1 MATKKDGGVC
11 RTLKHVDARL
21 GRLEELAFPNPA
33 MPHPYRSYLPP
44 CKNVV
49 GGFKVGDS
57 IRYCHDGVCPP
68 TWSGVV
74 IERPSW
80 CKASGNNGPFVW
92 VVRQTDNHIYGI
104 YPWNL
109 TKENNTCY

>member
-11 RTLKHVDARL
+11 RTLRHVDARL
-21 GRLEELAFPNPA
+21 RRLEEKAFP
-33 MPHPYRSYLPP
+33 LPP

-49 GGFKVGDS
+49 GGFKVGDYV
-57 IRYCHDGVCPP
+57 RYCHDGVCPP

-74 IERPSW
+74 IDRPSW

-104 YPWNL
+104 YPWSL